1 MVCPLVQ
8 RYSEPHDLV
17 HRSKVMTNDRAETF
31 TLNID
36 PSLSGEHKI
45 TITGEEAKLKRATD
59 LAALIERFSADLPGN
74 VNITFT
80 KHDQPACALGYQH
93 KERLLELVSEGDCE
107 FVFFMIR
114 LSPRDLV
121 TT

>member
-1 MVCPLVQ
+1 MNDC
-8 RYSEPHDLV
+8 REPHDLV

-36 PSLSGEHKI
+36 PNKSGTHKI
-45 TITGEEAKLKRATD
+45 SISGQEAKLKRATD
-59 LAALIERFSADLPGN
+59 LAALIERFAADLPDW

-107 FVFFMIR
+107 
-114 LSPRDLV
+114 
-121 TT
+121 